1 MSVPEGEAYD
11 NLLRDLTNVRA
22 KTQKFWMKPN
32 FSGKHPVDKRCCGN
46 YGVQQHRAVRTGTP
60 LLKTI
65 QSWQQYGIQGAS
77 TLSSITSQL
86 AKGGD
91 MAKTLDMKG
100 REAAVELIE
109 VCKIFSLDRNLDW
122 PLAEYG
128 RWFQED
134 GGLWSI
140 ISDRLY
146 RGHFW
151 FNPLHYQRKT
161 PFLFKLLRA
170 LSLESEQCSVQQRPG
185 RHSNH
190 WSGRCRQSP
199 LWHRHPRG
207 EESSLKDE
215 DEPNEN
221 LSWKWIFRETLIF
234 LKTHKWLLRQM
245 L

>member
-1 MSVPEGEAYD
+1 MFLNDRLEFLPAAALEG
-11 NLLRDLTNVRA
+11 RI
-22 KTQKFWMKPN
+22 
-32 FSGKHPVDKRCCGN
+32 VDKRCCGN

-65 QSWQQYGIQGAS
+65 QSSQQYGMS
-77 TLSSITSQL
+77 
-86 AKGGD
+86 GGEHPLQHHKSVGQRWRHGKD
-91 MAKTLDMKG
+91 FRHERSRGCRGTDWSMQN
-100 REAAVELIE
+100 
-109 VCKIFSLDRNLDW
+109 IFSGILNDLLQNM
-122 PLAEYG
+122 A
-128 RWFQED
+128 D
-134 GGLWSI
+134 GFKKMEVSDPSSLTDFIEATSGSILSI
-140 ISDRLY
+140 ISVRHLSSLNC
-146 RGHFW
+146 W
-151 FNPLHYQRKT
+151 EP
-161 PFLFKLLRA
+161 

-207 EESSLKDE
+207 EESSLKNE